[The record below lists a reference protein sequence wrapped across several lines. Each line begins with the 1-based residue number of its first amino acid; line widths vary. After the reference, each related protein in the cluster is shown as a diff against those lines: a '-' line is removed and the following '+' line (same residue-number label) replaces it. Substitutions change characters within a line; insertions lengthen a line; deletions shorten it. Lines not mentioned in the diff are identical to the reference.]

1 MPQWGDYAI
10 LKVKEGSDLPERIAA
25 GLFDEKWQLQK

>member
-10 LKVKEGSDLPERIAA
+10 VKVKEGSDVPELILA
-25 GLFDEKWQLQK
+25 GLFDEAWRL